1 MNKIPNNCPICGGEL
16 AVTTL
21 YCNSCDTTISGHFH
35 PEVNPLGMLSKEQIQ
50 FILTFIRCEG
60 RFNRMEEE
68 MNLSYPTLRNRLNDI
83 IRAMG
88 YEPGKED
95 TSGILS
101 EDERINVLDRL
112 ANGEISAEEAQLLL
126 KGKRE

>member
-1 MNKIPNNCPICGGEL
+1 
-16 AVTTL
+16 
-21 YCNSCDTTISGHFH
+21 
-35 PEVNPLGMLSKEQIQ
+35 MLSKEQIQ

-95 TSGILS
+95 TSGFLS

-126 KGKRE
+126 KGKRD